1 MSYNGIGLQT
11 TRGSGTNGYVQTNKF
26 HRSASRLQRTE
37 WRDLKDIHGGGPKS
51 NKPNEEIL
59 AHQRKREIEVK
70 LATLEDDLEEKGA
83 GAEEIAERLKEA
95 RAKFER
101 DAQRKSGPDRES
113 TPPHQR
119 RFEESHFAPTLK
131 PMRPD
136 RRSLP
141 R

>member
-1 MSYNGIGLQT
+1 ML
-11 TRGSGTNGYVQTNKF
+11 F
-26 HRSASRLQRTE
+26 RS
-37 WRDLKDIHGGGPKS
+37 IHGGGPKS

-101 DAQRKSGPDRES
+101 DAQRKSGPG
-113 TPPHQR
+113 P
-119 RFEESHFAPTLK
+119 
-131 PMRPD
+131 
-136 RRSLP
+136 
-141 R
+141 

>member
-1 MSYNGIGLQT
+1 MSYNGIGMQT

-70 LATLEDDLEEKGA
+70 LATLEDELEEKGA

-101 DAQRKSGPDRES
+101 DAQRKSGPG
-113 TPPHQR
+113 P
-119 RFEESHFAPTLK
+119 
-131 PMRPD
+131 
-136 RRSLP
+136 
-141 R
+141 

>member
-11 TRGSGTNGYVQTNKF
+11 TRGSGTNGYVQTNKC

-101 DAQRKSGPDRES
+101 DAQRKSGPG
-113 TPPHQR
+113 P
-119 RFEESHFAPTLK
+119 
-131 PMRPD
+131 
-136 RRSLP
+136 
-141 R
+141 